1 MRNLTPAYRRAAYF
15 IVAAILAVLVA
26 AGLITEAQYDSWTGI
41 VEQLLPILGS
51 GALLVA
57 GAKTH
62 QGSDDPT
69 TREDVQLA
77 YQSAQPVTIPEP
89 APLTVAKAEAAL
101 AEARANVEPSPEESA
116 AAAYRETTFRE

>member
-1 MRNLTPAYRRAAYF
+1 MRNFTPAYRRAAYF

-26 AGLITEAQYDSWTGI
+26 AGLITEAQYDSWTAI

-51 GALLVA
+51 VALTVA

-62 QGSDDPT
+62 EGSDDPT
-69 TREDVQLA
+69 TREDVDAA
-77 YQSAQPVTIPEP
+77 YQAAQPVTTEP
-89 APLTVAKAEAAL
+89 APLTVEQAERAL
-101 AEARANVEPSPEESA
+101 AELRANIQPDPQGEA

>member
-1 MRNLTPAYRRAAYF
+1 MRNFTPAYRRAAYF

-41 VEQLLPILGS
+41 VEQLLPILGT

-57 GAKTH
+57 GAKTNY
-62 QGSDDPT
+62 GSDDPT

-77 YQSAQPVTIPEP
+77 YQAAQPVNVPEP
-89 APLTVAKAEAAL
+89 VEVAL
-101 AEARANVEPSPEESA
+101 DVEPDPVLEAE
-116 AAAYRETTFRE
+116 AAYRESTQRG

>member
-1 MRNLTPAYRRAAYF
+1 MRNFTPAYRRAAYF

-26 AGLITEAQYDSWTGI
+26 AGLITESQYDSWTGV

-62 QGSDDPT
+62 YGSDDPT
-69 TREDVQLA
+69 TREDVHAA
-77 YQSAQPVTIPEP
+77 YQAASAVNVAEPEP
-89 APLTVAKAEAAL
+89 EPMTPISIEAEA
-101 AEARANVEPSPEESA
+101 ESA
-116 AAAYRETTFRE
+116 YHQSTLRE